1 MATKEAWRNRIVGV
15 GEEDPEQLC
24 ANPANWRIHPKVQQE
39 ALEGVLD
46 EVGWV
51 QQIVVNQRSGVV
63 IDGHLRVSLAMRH
76 KEPLVPVLYVDLD
89 EREEA
94 LILATLD
101 PLSAMA
107 VADKGKLDELLRDVE
122 TSSAGVQA
130 MLAELAKKN
139 GLEYSGAELGDG
151 PEADVDRAEGLQ
163 QKWQVQLGQVWEI
176 PSLTVP
182 DRRHRVMCG
191 DSTKAED
198 IVRLMGGQKAD
209 AIVAD
214 PPYGLQLLVD
224 LIGRTKGLIIDPF
237 LGSGTTMVAAEQ
249 AGRICYGMEL
259 EPKYVAVALERM
271 SDMGLQPELVSNG

>member
-1 MATKEAWRNRIVGV
+1 VVTKEAWRNRIVGV

-24 ANPANWRIHPKVQQE
+24 ANPANWRIHPKAQQE

-63 IDGHLRVSLAMRH
+63 IDGHLRVSLAMRR

-151 PEADVDRAEGLQ
+151 PEADVDRAEELQ

-176 PSLTVP
+176 PSLTVL

-198 IVRLMGGQKAD
+198 MARLMGGRKAD

-214 PPYGLQLLVD
+214 PPYGMQLLVD

-271 SDMGLQPELVSNG
+271 SDMGLQPELVDNG

>member
-1 MATKEAWRNRIVGV
+1 VVSKEAWRNRIVGV

-24 ANPANWRIHPKVQQE
+24 ANPANWRIHPKAQQE

-63 IDGHLRVSLAMRH
+63 IDGHLRVSLAMRR

-122 TSSAGVQA
+122 TSSVGVQT
-130 MLAELAKKN
+130 MLGELAKKA
-139 GLEYSGAELGDG
+139 GLEYGGAELGDG
-151 PEADVDRAEGLQ
+151 PEADVDHAEELQ
-163 QKWQVQLGQVWEI
+163 QKWQVQPGQVWEI
-176 PSLTVP
+176 PSSSVL

-191 DSTKAED
+191 DSTKAGD
-198 IVRLMGGQKAD
+198 MARLMGGRKAD
-209 AIVAD
+209 ATVAD

-249 AGRICYGMEL
+249 IGRVCYGMEL

-271 SDMGLQPELVSNG
+271 SDMGLEPELVDNG